1 MFLVQVSKCQ
11 NRNHTN
17 VPAVMVVTV
26 KVYGRTRLSADAQ
39 ASLKACTVK
48 TSLLAGVYLPCLVQV
63 VSCHK
68 PLVFEQNLF
77 LLFPLHLVVGVAA
90 VLVPII
96 VVLIIMI
103 LATTLFVCVRR
114 RHFKQSG
121 LGGSTQ
127 SVSFRS
133 GTNVEFSPN
142 FMRNRQP
149 ETNGEPLDAE
159 FGLNDANKP
168 TDFSNPMYDAI
179 GNADTT
185 TVADDTG
192 KGGLYEVPGDV
203 FDKKYDKNC
212 YEGSNK
218 PASVGS
224 AVLHPSMVLHR
235 SSPHVPLRQTAL
247 DPTTVDTDKDTQNLV
262 EEDKSEC

>member
-1 MFLVQVSKCQ
+1 MI
-11 NRNHTN
+11 
-17 VPAVMVVTV
+17 
-26 KVYGRTRLSADAQ
+26 
-39 ASLKACTVK
+39 
-48 TSLLAGVYLPCLVQV
+48 
-63 VSCHK
+63 
-68 PLVFEQNLF
+68 
-77 LLFPLHLVVGVAA
+77 VAA
-90 VLVPII
+90 
-96 VVLIIMI
+96 
-103 LATTLFVCVRR
+103 TLFVCVRR

-142 FMRNRQP
+142 FMRTRQA
-149 ETNGEPLDAE
+149 ETNAESLDAD
-159 FGLNDANKP
+159 FGLNDVNKA

-179 GNADTT
+179 GNADS
-185 TVADDTG
+185 AAGAGETG
-192 KGGLYEVPGDV
+192 KGGLYEVAGDV
-203 FDKKYDKNC
+203 FDKKYDKNS
-212 YEGSNK
+212 GPNK
-218 PASVGS
+218 TPPSVGS

>member
-1 MFLVQVSKCQ
+1 MQHKTCRAGFEVPKPQPYKCPC
-11 NRNHTN
+11 RNGGHCESVRDDQIVCRCPSEFEGMHCEN
-17 VPAVMVVTV
+17 FIARRRISP
-26 KVYGRTRLSADAQ
+26 LSG
-39 ASLKACTVK
+39 AS
-48 TSLLAGVYLPCLVQV
+48 
-63 VSCHK
+63 
-68 PLVFEQNLF
+68 
-77 LLFPLHLVVGVAA
+77 GVAA

-96 VVLIIMI
+96 VVIIIMI
-103 LATTLFVCVRR
+103 VAATLFVCVRR

-142 FMRNRQP
+142 FMRNRP
-149 ETNGEPLDAE
+149 AETNGEPLDAE
-159 FGLNDANKP
+159 FGLNDVNKP
-168 TDFSNPMYDAI
+168 TDFSNPMYDAL
-179 GNADTT
+179 GNAPE
-185 TVADDTG
+185 A
-192 KGGLYEVPGDV
+192 
-203 FDKKYDKNC
+203 
-212 YEGSNK
+212 
-218 PASVGS
+218 PAAVSVGS